1 MRTSNKIL
9 LALFLS
15 AILLFT
21 GLFASVRIKYANGSI
36 QQRATD
42 QKAIDHWADVHAI
55 NGPIRA
61 VSIQGLSD
69 VMIVPADSARI
80 EIAKEA
86 SSRITWNYSNG
97 VLTLIP
103 DTTGSNGQRL
113 NFSMSGH
120 VELFL
125 PGVDSIYSDFS
136 TIQVK
141 NIGDSSV
148 KPSYHFH
155 ITRSV
160 LSVQADDRKENGIF
174 TPYNK
179 LRVDASNGSEIKLG
193 QRIAINELQ
202 VGLDSSRFEEEDAP
216 VHFGTNPRFQSDDI
230 STLKLTGQ
238 NLRKAIITSKE

>member
-9 LALFLS
+9 LALFLT

-21 GLFASVRIKYANGSI
+21 GLFASVRIKYANGAI
-36 QQRATD
+36 LHRATD
-42 QKAIDHWADVHAI
+42 QKFIDHWADVHAV

-69 VMIVPADSARI
+69 VMIVPADTARI

-86 SSRITWNYSNG
+86 NKRIIWNYTNG
-97 VLTLIP
+97 VLTVMA
-103 DTTGSNGQRL
+103 DTTGANGQPI
-113 NFSMSGH
+113 NYSVPGH
-120 VELFL
+120 IELFL
-125 PGVDSIYSDFS
+125 PDIDSIYANSS

-148 KPSYHFH
+148 KPSYDFH
-155 ITRSV
+155 LTRSV

-216 VHFGTNPRFQSDDI
+216 VHFGSNPRFQSDDV